1 MFTDNVPDDAQIVAF
16 CERLERERNAARAE
30 QDELNRQLS
39 VALKGK
45 RPYSS
50 EFADDTIAAQAKRI
64 TELEEKLN
72 GWFSERGA
80 LLAERDAANALT
92 LSLCADMDGDVQNR
106 DDEIAVLRADVARLR
121 EAIVQTIAEGGNEL
135 PEWVEAKLEKALA
148 ALAQ

>member
-1 MFTDNVPDDAQIVAF
+1 MTDQPTPETDAIFTDNVPEDAQIVAF

-72 GWFSERGA
+72 GWFSER
-80 LLAERDAANALT
+80 DA
-92 LSLCADMDGDVQNR
+92 
-106 DDEIAVLRADVARLR
+106 LRADVARLR
-121 EAIVQTIAEGGNEL
+121 DVLQRIVSNGGSATNVML
-135 PEWVEAKLEKALA
+135 FDARTALA
-148 ALAQ
+148 K